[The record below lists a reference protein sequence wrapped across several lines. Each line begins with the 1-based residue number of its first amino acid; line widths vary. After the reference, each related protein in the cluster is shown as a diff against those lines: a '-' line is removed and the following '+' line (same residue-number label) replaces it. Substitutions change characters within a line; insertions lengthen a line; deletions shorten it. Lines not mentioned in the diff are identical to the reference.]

1 MFWTLKLASE
11 LLDAPWPATKD
22 ELLDYAIRTG
32 AAPAVVQNLQELE
45 EEDEIYEG
53 IDDVWP
59 DYPRKDDFMFN
70 EDEY

>member
-22 ELLDYAIRTG
+22 ELLDYAMRTG
-32 AAPAVVQNLQELE
+32 ADLAVVQNLQELE
-45 EEDEIYEG
+45 EEDEVYET
-53 IDDVWP
+53 IEDVWP
-59 DYPRKDDFMFN
+59 DYPRKDDFLFN

>member
-22 ELLDYAIRTG
+22 ELLDYAQRTG
-32 AAPAVVQNLQELE
+32 ASDAVLQNLQELE
-45 EEDEIYEG
+45 EEDEIYEN

-59 DYPRKDDFMFN
+59 DYPQKSDFLFN